1 MADTLISVDLSDS
14 PLSNEKIHNRWHPD
28 IPIAVWVEP
37 GDEFKIECYDWT
49 GGQIRNN
56 DDAADVRDVKLEQVH
71 YLSGPIGIKGAE
83 PGDLL
88 VVEILDIGAKEEM
101 QWGFNGF
108 FSKQNG
114 GGFLTGHFPETQKSI

>member
-1 MADTLISVDLSDS
+1 MADTLISVDLSDN

-28 IPIAVWVEP
+28 IPIAVWVE
-37 GDEFKIECYDWT
+37 
-49 GGQIRNN
+49 R
-56 DDAADVRDVKLEQVH
+56 
-71 YLSGPIGIKGAE
+71 
-83 PGDLL
+83 GDLL

-114 GGFLTGHFPETQKSI
+114 GGFLTGHFPEAQNSI